1 MIMMIVMT
9 IMHDDSDITH
19 TLNGLQEWHM
29 TLPQHLQWWGR
40 RKTPNDVQQ
49 IIQLIDDNYNDNDYN
64 DNDYNDNDY
73 NDNDYNDNDYNDN
86 DYNDNDYDDN
96 DSEEELNEEEDVYIY
111 IHRWHLQIII
121 YFCSRFYTW

>member
-1 MIMMIVMT
+1 
-9 IMHDDSDITH
+9 
-19 TLNGLQEWHM
+19 M

-40 RKTPNDVQQ
+40 TKTPNDVQQ

-64 DNDYNDNDY
+64 D
-73 NDNDYNDNDYNDN
+73 
-86 DYNDNDYDDN
+86 YDDN
-96 DSEEELNEEEDVYIY
+96 DSEEELNEEEDIYIY